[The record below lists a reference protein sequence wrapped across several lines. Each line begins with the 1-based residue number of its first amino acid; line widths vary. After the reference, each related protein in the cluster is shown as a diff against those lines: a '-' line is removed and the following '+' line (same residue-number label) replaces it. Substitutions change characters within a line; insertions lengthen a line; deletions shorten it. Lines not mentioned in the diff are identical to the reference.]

1 MPPANTLKLMC
12 WPRAAVRTAATLR
25 RPTEQGTRW
34 VGFPEW
40 LECFGTKES
49 VMWVLGQATNLQLN
63 PDTDLP
69 CGQNLTFPNLCS
81 EAVEPW

>member
-40 LECFGTKES
+40 LGCFGTKES
-49 VMWVLGQATNLQLN
+49 VMWVLGPATNFQLN
-63 PDTDLP
+63 PDTDFP
-69 CGQNLTFPNLCS
+69 CGQNLPFPNLCS